1 MRLSAR
7 MRKKNVNRP
16 GVNVVDTVL
25 VPCKP
30 PKGLLTNICVCA
42 VDASVVVRV
51 AVVRA
56 ILVRTFMVS
65 LMESAAAS
73 AFRGLNRNVVR
84 SEDEMSTWLQSLTH
98 GSNGGP
104 ASAVAAILSVYSGN
118 EEVCS
123 ETKGAGVD
131 RSVIPRCTFNLYGQ
145 PAVALTNL
153 GDVGFPQ
160 RLLVGF
166 GRLNFAEDGE
176 QRKALDEK
184 ENYMQYIA
192 IAVAM

>member
-1 MRLSAR
+1 
-7 MRKKNVNRP
+7 
-16 GVNVVDTVL
+16 
-25 VPCKP
+25 
-30 PKGLLTNICVCA
+30 
-42 VDASVVVRV
+42 
-51 AVVRA
+51 
-56 ILVRTFMVS
+56 
-65 LMESAAAS
+65 
-73 AFRGLNRNVVR
+73 
-84 SEDEMSTWLQSLTH
+84 MSTWLQSLTH

-104 ASAVAAILSVYSGN
+104 GSAVAAILSVYSGN

-153 GDVGFPQ
+153 GTGSPLSDVGFPQ

-176 QRKALDEK
+176 QRKALDET

-192 IAVAM
+192 IAVAMRGLVTPGQWDDREDADEIAKKFGATASDPLNEEEEGYKACCMQQFVSSSTA